1 MLSPRGPRDPVRQQV
16 DISAEKLKSGVSWC
30 PGWQRQSE
38 QAEQVKKKKFCS
50 GVQGC
55 WPVRSWNKV
64 IGEGVQSEL
73 TGSGRVSSQNQDPKW
88 AGQPSAKS
96 RGERGDG
103 AAPLVNCWNP
113 MRRVASKLGP
123 GMVLGSEWSEERSGM
138 ITEGLSILYGRARE
152 AGEATLSQDFACRTR
167 REGVLFLSSVLK
179 DYYKALTSG
188 LRTSSRTGG
197 TRSHLNLKGISTISS
212 RLCLPPSLCLFCF
225 FSIYLSRFCWPGQ
238 GQVYLCH
245 SGNPRQ
251 LLASGSWL
259 HKIGMRRQIQIS
271 NFQ

>member
-16 DISAEKLKSGVSWC
+16 DISTEKLKNGVSGC

-55 WPVRSWNKV
+55 WPVRSWNKA
-64 IGEGVQSEL
+64 IGEGVQFEV
-73 TGSGRVSSQNQDPKW
+73 TGSGRVSGQKQDPKW

-96 RGERGDG
+96 RGERSDG

-113 MRRVASKLGP
+113 MGRVASKLGP
-123 GMVLGSEWSEERSGM
+123 GMVLGSEWAEERSGM
-138 ITEGLSILYGRARE
+138 ITEGLSFLYGRARE

-179 DYYKALTSG
+179 DYCKALTSG

-197 TRSHLNLKGISTISS
+197 TRSHLNLKGISTISQDS
-212 RLCLPPSLCLFCF
+212 VSPHLSAFFAFWLLFHLPVQ
-225 FSIYLSRFCWPGQ
+225 I
-238 GQVYLCH
+238 
-245 SGNPRQ
+245 
-251 LLASGSWL
+251 LLAWPRSGIPLPQWQPKATSSKWL
-259 HKIGMRRQIQIS
+259 LTPQNRHA
-271 NFQ
+271 